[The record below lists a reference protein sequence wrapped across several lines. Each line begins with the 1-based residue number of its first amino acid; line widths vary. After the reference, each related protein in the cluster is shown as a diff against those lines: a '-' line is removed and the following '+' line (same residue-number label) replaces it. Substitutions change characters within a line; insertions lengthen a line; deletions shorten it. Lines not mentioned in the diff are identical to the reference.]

1 MKKQILLIVSVL
13 TMVFTTGARA
23 TENIRETRQVSGFS
37 ELEIGS
43 AMIVEVHKGSTHK
56 VELEGRPEDLSRVIT
71 EVKGGEL
78 HVGLKSMSR
87 TKTIKVFITMP
98 ALEGV
103 DISGSAQLRTLDI
116 FEVNNFDLELS
127 GGSQAEMELKC
138 SGSISI
144 DVSGGAIARIKV
156 KVEDRIEVDGS
167 GGSQLWYSG
176 KPKHVVANT
185 SGSAQVKEL
194 KS

>member
-1 MKKQILLIVSVL
+1 
-13 TMVFTTGARA
+13 
-23 TENIRETRQVSGFS
+23 
-37 ELEIGS
+37 
-43 AMIVEVHKGSTHK
+43 
-56 VELEGRPEDLSRVIT
+56 
-71 EVKGGEL
+71 
-78 HVGLKSMSR
+78 
-87 TKTIKVFITMP
+87 MP

-144 DVSGGAIARIKV
+144 DVSGGSIARLKGSTRSGEIEASGGAQIEAKDFMATSLDVDMSGGAQIKV
-156 KVEDRIEVDGS
+156 KVEDRIKVDGS